1 MIGLDPLLGSDLVSK
16 TKVLDWLLTRIQSK
30 THDENRGYSAEL
42 LSIFLQSSQ
51 SNKVQLGKSNGIEII
66 LKVLSVSL
74 FNRAHRFMN
83 LMRSFY
89 FWLPAI
95 PPKGSCWPRR
105 IRVYGKFVWHI
116 MLGLE
121 WSCSQ
126 KAVFGSRGSGFNG
139 SYDQVIDPCFCHYLH
154 FVQAVFIEINT
165 TPDLGLSRC
174 LTMPCLA
181 IKGLPSAKLS

>member
-89 FWLPAI
+89 F
-95 PPKGSCWPRR
+95 
-105 IRVYGKFVWHI
+105 
-116 MLGLE
+116 
-121 WSCSQ
+121 
-126 KAVFGSRGSGFNG
+126 
-139 SYDQVIDPCFCHYLH
+139 
-154 FVQAVFIEINT
+154 
-165 TPDLGLSRC
+165 
-174 LTMPCLA
+174 
-181 IKGLPSAKLS
+181 